1 MSELL
6 VLQTDFGRSDGAVS
20 AMYGVALTV
29 DPSLK
34 IFDITHD
41 IPPYNIW
48 EASYR
53 LYQTITYWPEG
64 TVFISVV
71 DPGVG
76 TSRRSV
82 VVKTVDHQYIVT
94 PDNGTL
100 THIKNDIGI
109 KEARVIDETRHRLP
123 QSEQSYTFH
132 GRDIFAYTGSRLA
145 SGVISYEEVGPKMD
159 VTDLKELTR
168 PKAYI
173 EDDII
178 YGNIDILDIRFGNL
192 WTNIHRTLFE
202 KADIRYGDSLEV
214 TIANHTHQVYKNIMT
229 FGRSFADSRLGEPLL
244 YVNSLDYLGVGI
256 NQGSFSHAYHIQSGV
271 NWKIMIRKIHI
282 MS

>member
-1 MSELL
+1 

-109 KEARVIDETRHRLP
+109 KEARVIDETCHRLHNP
-123 QSEQSYTFH
+123 N
-132 GRDIFAYTGSRLA
+132 G
-145 SGVISYEEVGPKMD
+145 
-159 VTDLKELTR
+159 LTR
-168 PKAYI
+168 FMDGIFLPTR
-173 EDDII
+173 D
-178 YGNIDILDIRFGNL
+178 
-192 WTNIHRTLFE
+192 H
-202 KADIRYGDSLEV
+202 
-214 TIANHTHQVYKNIMT
+214 
-229 FGRSFADSRLGEPLL
+229 DSRLVLFHTRKSVRKRSEEHTSELQSRFDLVCRLL
-244 YVNSLDYLGVGI
+244 LE
-256 NQGSFSHAYHIQSGV
+256 
-271 NWKIMIRKIHI
+271 KKK
-282 MS
+282 